1 MGAAKVRHPVPA
13 TLAGRRES
21 PPETSRPPRV
31 GPTLRF
37 AVRGGRGRG
46 DALDEG
52 HVRAVTGAG
61 GAPLARTGAIG
72 GGELHGRHVGSAV
85 HSTPSV
91 PQETWPAVSAAVAY
105 EARSSTGCGTRPTRR
120 KNSRSRRSGVVPTP
134 LSATWA
140 TGLGDIGT
148 PRGRHST
155 HPPTPPCPP
164 PLLSR
169 IDPLRLPH
177 SQRFSGPA
185 GCHCNSACRCSG
197 KRRPPVSCPWCGSRL
212 RPKIEHGTI
221 AVRSPHTRMWG
232 VGIVHT
238 PSTHAA
244 ARPQF
249 TARSQNPMDSTGRN
263 EPGGRVEGEG
273 RKLPRVTTAAG
284 RVRETHRSGGVRG
297 EVAA

>member
-120 KNSRSRRSGVVPTP
+120 KNSPIAKVGRGSN
-134 LSATWA
+134 AA
-140 TGLGDIGT
+140 ECHLGDGV
-148 PRGRHST
+148 RRYRHAAWQAQ
-155 HPPTPPCPP
+155 HPPT
-164 PLLSR
+164 
-169 IDPLRLPH
+169 
-177 SQRFSGPA
+177 
-185 GCHCNSACRCSG
+185 NSAVPAAASLPN
-197 KRRPPVSCPWCGSRL
+197 RPAAPPSQS
-212 RPKIEHGTI
+212 
-221 AVRSPHTRMWG
+221 AVRWTRGLPLQLGMPLQRETTAPSELPL
-232 VGIVHT
+232 VRFT
-238 PSTHAA
+238 PSTQDR
-244 ARPQF
+244 ARDDRSTI
-249 TARSQNPMDSTGRN
+249 TAHTHVGRRHRTYPLDPCRSAPPIHGTLAKPHGFDGAKR
-263 EPGGRVEGEG
+263 
-273 RKLPRVTTAAG
+273 AG
-284 RVRETHRSGGVRG
+284 RSC
-297 EVAA
+297 